1 MTRKKTKVKSI
12 RFDSDLEEFIE
23 SHENKSEFIN
33 SLVRK
38 EKERQ
43 AAIKAASVKMTLKN
57 MGL

>member
-1 MTRKKTKVKSI
+1 MARTKTKVKSI
-12 RFDSDLEEFIE
+12 RFDADLEEFIE
-23 SHENKSEFIN
+23 SHGNKSEFIN

-38 EKERQ
+38 EKERK

>member
-1 MTRKKTKVKSI
+1 MTMNKTKVKSV
-12 RFDSDLEEFIE
+12 RFDIDLEEFIE

-38 EKERQ
+38 EKERLE
-43 AAIKAASVKMTLKN
+43 AIEASKVKITLKN

>member
-1 MTRKKTKVKSI
+1 MTMNKTKVKSF
-12 RFDSDLEEFIE
+12 RFDIDLDEFVE

-38 EKERQ
+38 EKER
-43 AAIKAASVKMTLKN
+43 IEVMEASKVKITLKN

>member
-1 MTRKKTKVKSI
+1 MVRNKTKVKSI
-12 RFDSDLEEFIE
+12 RFDVDLESFIE

-38 EKERQ
+38 EKERL
-43 AAIKAASVKMTLKN
+43 AAIEASKVKITLKN

>member
-1 MTRKKTKVKSI
+1 M
-12 RFDSDLEEFIE
+12 DLEEFIE
-23 SHENKSEFIN
+23 SQKNKSEFIN

>member
-1 MTRKKTKVKSI
+1 MNRKKTKVKSI
-12 RFDSDLEEFIE
+12 RFDADLEEFIE
-23 SHENKSEFIN
+23 SQDNKSEFIN

>member
-1 MTRKKTKVKSI
+1 MTINKTKVKSV
-12 RFDSDLEEFIE
+12 RFDIDLEEFIE

-38 EKERQ
+38 EKERLE
-43 AAIKAASVKMTLKN
+43 AIEASKVKITLKN

>member
-1 MTRKKTKVKSI
+1 MNRKKTKVKSI
-12 RFDSDLEEFIE
+12 RFDMDLEEFIE
-23 SHENKSEFIN
+23 SQKNKSEFIN